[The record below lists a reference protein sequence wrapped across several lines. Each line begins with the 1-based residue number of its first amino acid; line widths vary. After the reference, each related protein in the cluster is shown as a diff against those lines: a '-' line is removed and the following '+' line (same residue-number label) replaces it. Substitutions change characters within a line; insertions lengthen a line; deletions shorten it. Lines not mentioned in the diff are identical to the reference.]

1 MATVWEI
8 DFYSRPV
15 LGDDDKKLWE
25 LLVCEAPLRVDRDPE
40 ALFRD
45 ACYCQSS
52 AVNSQWLSDALK
64 KAMETSG
71 QSPQVVRFFRRQMN
85 NMIVKACTDIGLD
98 AKLGRRTVALNAWLE
113 DRLENVYPN
122 EPGYQDSAIVS
133 PSVTYQSPVPL
144 ALPDALQGQQWA
156 FVTLEASAF
165 DEMPEWEID
174 FGEGFPLALAGLTGD
189 CPIPGTIVFSSRAFP
204 LAAWMSGLELSFL
217 KYAPGR
223 APRLVLETGGND
235 AWVLADVVDDA
246 TQAEA
251 DRFEAA
257 KQAANG
263 VHFLAVQSD
272 PNSQSFAGF
281 WLLQELN
288 LS

>member
-15 LGDDDKKLWE
+15 LGDDGKKLWE
-25 LLVCEAPLRVDRDPE
+25 LLVCEAPLRNDRAPE
-40 ALFRD
+40 ALFRE
-45 ACYCQSS
+45 ARYCPSS
-52 AVNSQWLSDALK
+52 AVNFQWLGDALK

-71 QSPQVVRFFRRQMN
+71 QSPKVVRFFRRQMN

-98 AKLGRRTVALNAWLE
+98 AKLGRRTVALNAWFQ
-113 DRLENVYPN
+113 DRLANVYPS
-122 EPGYQDSAIVS
+122 EPGYQEATISS
-133 PSVTYQSPVPL
+133 PSVQYQPPVPL

-156 FVTLEASAF
+156 FVTLEANAF
-165 DEMPEWEID
+165 DEMSEWEID
-174 FGEGFPLALAGLTGD
+174 FGEGFPLSLAGLAGD
-189 CPIPGTIVFSSRAFP
+189 RSVPGTIVFSPRAFP

-223 APRLVLETGGND
+223 APRLILETGSND
-235 AWVLADVVDDA
+235 AWVLADAVGEA

-251 DRFEAA
+251 ERFEAA

-272 PNSQSFAGF
+272 PNSESFAGF
-281 WLLQELN
+281 CLLQELN